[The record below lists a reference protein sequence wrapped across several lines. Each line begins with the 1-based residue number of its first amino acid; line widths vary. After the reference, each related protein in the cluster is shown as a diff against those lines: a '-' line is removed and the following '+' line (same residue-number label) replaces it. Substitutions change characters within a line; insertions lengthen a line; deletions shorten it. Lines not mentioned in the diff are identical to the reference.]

1 MFPQKKDITT
11 TQQTSTMHRV
21 SIGLIAVS
29 LGLISLALGTA
40 LFVSPGASFLFVPGQ
55 VSSQSTPSTATA
67 VTLAWTAPGDDG
79 TTGQAT
85 SYNLRYSTSPITDG
99 NFDSATAVTG
109 LAAPASAGSTETTTV
124 TGLQPSTT
132 YFFALKTTDDAGN
145 ISALSNVA
153 TKTTDALAVAC
164 VPTYTC
170 SDWTACTNGAQTRS
184 CSVNNGC
191 AAGLDA
197 PITTQSCTMPAVATP
212 PAPAT
217 PSIGGEPVHGE
228 PVFVVKP
235 VILAGLAPG
244 TSPVVRVID
253 PVTKKATKE
262 FAAFSKSDRNGVHVA
277 SGDINGDSKA
287 DVVAGTGIG
296 SDPLVKVFSTVGQL
310 LTSFNPYPTERRI
323 GVAVAVAD
331 VNGDGVD
338 EIITVPAKS
347 AAQIRV
353 WRYDSATKKFNQI
366 AQTFAYDRASRQGF
380 TVAAGDLDL
389 DGRAEIVVTARA
401 NARSVS
407 ILVLDANNVLRV
419 IKRINPYPIQFT
431 TGLTI
436 TVGDVFGTGRA
447 SIVTVGGPSYYADI
461 KVFDIKGKL
470 QKQFL
475 PQSKAIRNGLTLTT
489 LDVNKDGRAEIIT
502 APYRSGDSTIRVFR
516 YNGAKKIFES
526 IQNYY
531 VYPRT
536 VRTGLR
542 LGGT

>member
-1 MFPQKKDITT
+1 
-11 TQQTSTMHRV
+11 MHRV

-67 VTLAWTAPGDDG
+67 VTLTWTAPGDDG
-79 TTGQAT
+79 NIGQAA
-85 SYNLRYSTSPITDG
+85 SYNLRYSTNPITDG

-109 LAAPASAGSTETTTV
+109 LAAPATAGSTETTTV

-145 ISALSNVA
+145 VSALSNVA

-170 SDWTACTNGAQTRS
+170 SDWTACVNGTQTKT
-184 CSVNNGC
+184 CTVTNGC

-197 PITTQSCTMPAVATP
+197 PITTQSCTAV
-212 PAPAT
+212 APAT
-217 PSIGGEPVHGE
+217 PAAPAIGGEPVH
-228 PVFVVKP
+228 VVKP
-235 VILAGLAPG
+235 VIIAGLAPG

-262 FAAFSKSDRNGVHVA
+262 FAAFSKADRNGVHVA
-277 SGDINGDSKA
+277 SGDVTGDSKA

-296 SDPLVKVFSTVGQL
+296 SDPQVKVFTTVGQL
-310 LTSFNPYPTERRI
+310 IASFNPYPTERKI
-323 GVAVAVAD
+323 GVSVAVAD
-331 VNGDGVD
+331 VNGDGLD
-338 EIITVPAKS
+338 EIVTVPAKS
-347 AAQIRV
+347 SAQIRV
-353 WRYDSATKKFNQI
+353 WRYDSATKKFKQV
-366 AQTFAYDRASRQGF
+366 AQAFAYDRASRQGF

-389 DGRAEIVVTARA
+389 DGRAEIVVSARA

-407 ILVLDANNVLRV
+407 ILVLDANNTLRV
-419 IKRINPYPIQFT
+419 IRRFNPYPVQFT

-470 QKQFL
+470 LKQFL

-502 APYRSGDSTIRVFR
+502 APYRSGDPAVRVFR
-516 YNGAKKIFES
+516 YNGAKRIFES
-526 IQNYY
+526 IQSYY

-542 LGGT
+542 LGST